1 MSEGAALLQT
11 TFEIRFVLYF
21 LGVVF
26 LYSVLLIDFLLTVKA
41 ATLIF
46 LSERGKAISSA
57 KQWKSV
63 LFIIW

>member
-11 TFEIRFVLYF
+11 TFEIRYVLYF
-21 LGVVF
+21 LGGVF

-57 KQWKSV
+57 
-63 LFIIW
+63 